1 MISQFRK
8 GERHVQSEAHR
19 GRDYCS
25 SQAGGGGAE
34 GRRCGA
40 GSGGV
45 QAHDL
50 RLESEVW
57 RDGGERG
64 AGSEAITGRKRAIE
78 ETGGGSKFGQG
89 RAAIGDSKKRM
100 ELAVMKAAVGQVREE
115 YAFSQRRACRLLTMS
130 VSSYRYQSRRSDE
143 GLRLRLV
150 ELAREKPRFG
160 YRRLHV
166 LLRRSGEDVNHK
178 RVHRVYREAGLSIRR
193 KKRKHCVRTGQP
205 LRACTAA
212 NQEWALD
219 FVHDAV
225 ESGRAIR
232 VLSVVDAY
240 TRECLALEVD
250 TSFASRRV
258 TRVLERIV
266 AERGVPQAIRC
277 DNGPELTSRHFLA
290 WCIDRKIELIHIQPG
305 RPMQNGR
312 VESFN
317 GRMRE
322 ECLNVSWFGNLFE
335 ARERIAVWRR
345 EYNEE
350 RPHSSLG
357 YRTPE
362 EFARE
367 IGGEKGCGK
376 AAAWKSKN
384 NFSTPLGNP
393 AKGAGFPLSH
403 SPGGDVLSTADEV
416 SDSDVVS

>member
-1 MISQFRK
+1 
-8 GERHVQSEAHR
+8 
-19 GRDYCS
+19 
-25 SQAGGGGAE
+25 
-34 GRRCGA
+34 
-40 GSGGV
+40 
-45 QAHDL
+45 
-50 RLESEVW
+50 
-57 RDGGERG
+57 
-64 AGSEAITGRKRAIE
+64 
-78 ETGGGSKFGQG
+78 
-89 RAAIGDSKKRM
+89 M
-100 ELAVMKAAVGQVREE
+100 ELAVLKATVGQVCQE

-130 VSSYRYQSRRSDE
+130 VSSYRYQSKRSDE
-143 GLRLRLV
+143 GLRVRLV
-150 ELAREKPRFG
+150 KLAQEKPRFG

-166 LLRRSGEDVNHK
+166 LLQRDGERVNHK
-178 RVHRVYREAGLSIRR
+178 RVHRVYRDAGLSIRR

-205 LRACTAA
+205 LRTCSAA

-232 VLSVVDAY
+232 VLSVLDAY

-266 AERGVPQAIRC
+266 VERGVPLAIRC

-290 WCIDRKIELIHIQPG
+290 WCSEKKIELIHIQPG

-322 ECLNVSWFGNLFE
+322 ECLNVSWFGNLYE
-335 ARERIAVWRR
+335 ARGKIAAWRR

-357 YRTPE
+357 YRTPAQ
-362 EFARE
+362 FARE
-367 IGGEKGCGK
+367 VGGEKRCGK
-376 AAAWKSKN
+376 DGGFA
-384 NFSTPLGNP
+384 PLEN
-393 AKGAGFPLSH
+393 ASRFPLSH
-403 SPGGDVLSTADEV
+403 SVDGGSLSNTESQQSPEVVL
-416 SDSDVVS
+416 